1 VSNAEQKLAED
12 KALRDSALAVFQ
24 ADLRFIREDLSARS
38 VAGRIADR
46 LGDSALDMVDEA
58 VDYAEHNKG
67 RVAAAV
73 TAAIVWFART
83 PILHGISHLFGLD
96 DDAPELDD
104 KSDRSD
110 DD

>member
-1 VSNAEQKLAED
+1 MNSAEQKLAED
-12 KALRDSALAVFQ
+12 KALRDTALSVFQ

-38 VAGRIADR
+38 VAGRITDR

-73 TAAIVWFART
+73 AAAIVWIART

-96 DDAPELDD
+96 DDTSELEDD
-104 KSDRSD
+104 SERSD